1 MKRKNIRLLPP
12 IALDE
17 RQKQQMYQIEHRGFW
32 LAYFGILALLLLEI
46 LTSASGILIG

>member
-17 RQKQQMYQIEHRGFW
+17 RQRQQMYQIEHRGF
-32 LAYFGILALLLLEI
+32 
-46 LTSASGILIG
+46 

>member
-17 RQKQQMYQIEHRGFW
+17 RQRQQMYQLNTVVFGLHT
-32 LAYFGILALLLLEI
+32 LAF
-46 LTSASGILIG
+46 